1 MPGFSW
7 IFANIYR
14 MPTQST
20 FESWSKSGQN
30 YDTVRETFAW
40 DKLFT
45 ETKLKMFTKNKIP
58 LSFYTLIN
66 TDEYKSYVGTTKS
79 ARFGQNL

>member
-1 MPGFSW
+1 
-7 IFANIYR
+7 

-20 FESWSKSGQN
+20 FDSWSKSGQN
-30 YDTVRETFAW
+30 YETVRETFASN
-40 DKLFT
+40 KLFT

-66 TDEYKSYVGTTKS
+66 TDKYNSYVATSKS
-79 ARFGQNL
+79 VGFGKNL